1 MASFMDLFKRKKKK
15 QAVDESLKYVSF
27 KDSLGNQYSVRDTGT
42 SIVDES
48 VLTGETQAQLSI
60 AQKGLG
66 TLLQEMALIQS
77 QRQEG
82 VTNRQK
88 ELYAPLASDINRS
101 INDASSQLR
110 SREAKRFGGALNSTF
125 SATALG
131 SLNDTRLRALDSA
144 YSGSFTN
151 ALKELTDADQSRSVR
166 FSALAGFLDDSETR
180 KERYTLAGFNAI
192 QQSKFSRQQAL
203 QNLNNSLSKSKTQGS
218 LLSQKDMETIVKA
231 IAGGVGG

>member
-1 MASFMDLFKRKKKK
+1 MASFFSLFKRKKK
-15 QAVDESLKYVSF
+15 QQVDESLKFVSL

-48 VLTGETQAQLSI
+48 TLTGETQAQLSI

-66 TLLQEMALIQS
+66 TLLQEMALTQS

-82 VTNRQK
+82 VSNRQK
-88 ELYAPLASDINRS
+88 ELYEPLAGDINRS

-131 SLNDTRLRALDSA
+131 SLNDTRLRALESA

-166 FSALAGFLDDSETR
+166 FSALAGFLDDSESR
-180 KERYTLAGFNAI
+180 KQRYTLAGFDAI

-203 QNLNNSLSKSKTQGS
+203 QNLSNSLSKSKSQGAGV
-218 LLSQKDMETIVKA
+218 SQQDMESIAKA
-231 IAGGVGG
+231 IASSGG